1 MKKVINLEVRYQGDG
16 EQVFLVINTKNVTS
30 PLPGETV
37 DQTEMKRLVHSTM
50 YDVNIKSTSAIASR

>member
-16 EQVFLVINTKNVTS
+16 EQVFLVTSTKNVTT

-37 DQTEMKRLVHSTM
+37 DQTEMRRLVNCTM
-50 YDVNIKSTSAIASR
+50 YDVNVKATRATAL